1 MKKKT
6 TNENVFSAVKKFT
19 DAFFDGLK
27 NNQVDSVLAKARAA
41 RLDSEAIEQME
52 RIKREKEEL
61 DKILSKI
68 PKAKL

>member
-6 TNENVFSAVKKFT
+6 INEISLRKFT

-27 NNQVDSVLAKARAA
+27 RNTVDSVISKARAA
-41 RLDSEAIEQME
+41 RMETEAIEQME
-52 RIKREKEEL
+52 KIKREKEEL
-61 DKILSKI
+61 DRILSKI